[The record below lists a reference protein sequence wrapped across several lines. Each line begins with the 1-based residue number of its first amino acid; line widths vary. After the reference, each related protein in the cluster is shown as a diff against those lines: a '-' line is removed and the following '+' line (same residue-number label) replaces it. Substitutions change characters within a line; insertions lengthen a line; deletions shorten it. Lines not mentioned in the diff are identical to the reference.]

1 VAEAL
6 RSLTAEKLKE
16 ALQADAASHKRC
28 KTKVLDVA
36 VQLLHQEITSAFS
49 EALGAS
55 HEPCA
60 NGLEIKEEDASTY
73 HLCLSCVDMDQV
85 PLQTRQAHVDFQKN
99 VKCRANLTCT
109 QCRRPLE
116 IDLHWQELH
125 RPIKALAQVRKAYC
139 AVLKDSKESSFLQA
153 LSLGMG
159 LDKHCGVKE
168 RVLIHGPAVPAAFLE
183 VLRPYWYL
191 EPSRGS
197 WLEVLN
203 RNIIQDERLTMLR
216 ALSLKYDKVLVLQ
229 LGIVVNS
236 DLDDIFNVTGSAFV
250 ASQGRS
256 RPTWP
261 LMLLEPSNQALRRI
275 SMETAHPWQYP
286 SFPPRRGAE
295 QDDISTY
302 LASFFRSFSK
312 SDLQQLPSEFCSE
325 AEGDARTFFCT
336 DNAWSRQ
343 KPGPLQGLRA
353 SLPSYAEVVAS
364 NFEMMAKVSQQRCVT
379 CSFSDAMGKKDECD
393 GRWRCRFCREHL
405 LLQGAKDLDFQLP
418 LPDYEAR
425 DLRAKL
431 KQFFL
436 TGRQR
441 WFWIAGKWQRGW
453 LEFRPANVVWHSRHG
468 VGTWHMWTDASGT
481 TQLAVHLQHALE
493 ESGPQPYQNRQMSNL
508 PNRDLPKEEWRYTL
522 VSSGGSM
529 PIFEETNRKVFRALG
544 FAWEGSK
551 SSNLGR
557 IRLEAQS
564 PVDPRDPEEAAESP
578 DNGSAEAS
586 IAAAAPAPAAGSSAG
601 ESGRDVRSRLSYLLK
616 PKGAPVRSPPAVPP
630 PTKAEPSETTAA
642 PSEVKP
648 EPLKEPPK
656 PPLDAEAAEAKN
668 LRTGDTS
675 DTSDTNGIK
684 SLDSPE
690 VSASPVETTEGSQ
703 QSSTVPEAPEAP
715 RSVAREKLAYLLRK

>member
-1 VAEAL
+1 MAEAL

-16 ALQADAASHKRC
+16 ALQADADSHKRC

-36 VQLLHQEITSAFS
+36 VQLLHQEIISAFS
-49 EALGAS
+49 EALEGLEDPD
-55 HEPCA
+55 EPCA
-60 NGLEIKEEDASTY
+60 NGLGIEEDASTY

-125 RPIKALAQVRKAYC
+125 RPIKAPAQVRKAYC

-159 LDKHCGVKE
+159 LDQHCGVKE

-183 VLRPYWYL
+183 VLRLYWYL

-216 ALSLKYDKVLVLQ
+216 ALSQTKYDKVLVLQ

-236 DLDDIFNVTGSAFV
+236 DLDDVFDVAGSAFV

-286 SFPPRRGAE
+286 SFPPRQGAE
-295 QDDISTY
+295 QDEISTY

-312 SDLQQLPSEFCSE
+312 RDLQRLPSDFCSE
-325 AEGDARTFFCT
+325 ALEGDARTFFCT
-336 DNAWSRQ
+336 ENAWSRQ
-343 KPGPLQGLRA
+343 KPGPPQGLNA
-353 SLPSYAEVVAS
+353 SLPSYSEVLAS

-379 CSFSDAMGKKDECD
+379 CGFSDAMGKKDECD

-418 LPDYEAR
+418 LPDNEVR

-431 KQFFL
+431 KKLFL

-441 WFWIAGKWQRGW
+441 WSWIAGKWQRGW

-493 ESGPQPYQNRQMSNL
+493 ESGPQPYRQMPQMENW
-508 PNRDLPKEEWRYTL
+508 NLPKEEWRYTL
-522 VSSGGSM
+522 ACSGGSM

-557 IRLEAQS
+557 IRLEPQS
-564 PVDPRDPEEAAESP
+564 PVDPKDPEEAAKSP
-578 DNGSAEAS
+578 VNGSAKAS
-586 IAAAAPAPAAGSSAG
+586 LAAAAPIAVSSAG
-601 ESGRDVRSRLSYLLK
+601 KSGDVRSRLSYLLK
-616 PKGAPVRSPPAVPP
+616 PQGAPSRSPAAP
-630 PTKAEPSETTAA
+630 PTKAEPSATTA
-642 PSEVKP
+642 PSEVTP
-648 EPLKEPPK
+648 PKEPAK
-656 PPLDAEAAEAKN
+656 PPDAEAAEAAEAEN
-668 LRTGDTS
+668 LRTGDTGN
-675 DTSDTNGIK
+675 TNGNK
-684 SLDSPE
+684 SLDPPVE
-690 VSASPVETTEGSQ
+690 VSASVETTKEGQ
-703 QSSTVPEAPEAP
+703 QGSVPEAPEAP
-715 RSVAREKLAYLLRK
+715 RSVREKLAYLLRK

>member
-1 VAEAL
+1 MNEEEFAVAEAL
-6 RSLTAEKLKE
+6 RSLTAQKLRE

-49 EALGAS
+49 EALQRMEEDG
-55 HEPCA
+55 EPCA
-60 NGLEIKEEDASTY
+60 NGFEIKEEDASTY
-73 HLCLSCVDMDQV
+73 HLCLSCVDMDRV

-125 RPIKALAQVRKAYC
+125 RPMKAPMAQVRKAYC

-168 RVLIHGPAVPAAFLE
+168 RVLIHGPAVPAAFLQA
-183 VLRPYWYL
+183 LRPYWYL
-191 EPSRGS
+191 ESSRGS

-203 RNIIQDERLTMLR
+203 RNISQDERLTMLR

-236 DLDDIFNVTGSAFV
+236 DLDDVFDVSGSAFMEKT
-250 ASQGRS
+250 QGRS
-256 RPTWP
+256 SPTWP
-261 LMLLEPSNQALRRI
+261 LMLLEPSTQALRRI
-275 SMETAHPWQYP
+275 SMETAHPGQYP
-286 SFPPRRGAE
+286 SFPRRRGAE
-295 QDDISTY
+295 QGDISTY
-302 LASFFRSFSK
+302 LTSFFRSFSR
-312 SDLQQLPSEFCSE
+312 SDLQQLPNDFCSE
-325 AEGDARTFFCT
+325 ALQGDARTFFCAAE
-336 DNAWSRQ
+336 NAWSRH
-343 KPGPLQGLRA
+343 KPGPLQGLLYA
-353 SLPSYAEVVAS
+353 SLPESYAEVLAA
-364 NFEMMAKVSQQRCVT
+364 NLDMMARVNQQRCVT
-379 CSFSDAMGKKDECD
+379 CNFSDAMGKKDECD

-418 LPDYEAR
+418 LPDHEVR
-425 DLRAKL
+425 ELRAKL

-441 WFWIAGKWQRGW
+441 WSWIAGRFHRGW

-493 ESGPQPYQNRQMSNL
+493 ESGPQPYQNRQIQ
-508 PNRDLPKEEWRYTL
+508 NRELREEWRYTL
-522 VSSGGSM
+522 VYSGGSM
-529 PIFEETNRKVFRALG
+529 PVFEETNRKVFRALG

-564 PVDPRDPEEAAESP
+564 PVDPRDPNVAAKS

-586 IAAAAPAPAAGSSAG
+586 IPAAARAPAPAAASSAG
-601 ESGRDVRSRLSYLLK
+601 ESGADARSRLSYLLK
-616 PKGAPVRSPPAVPP
+616 PKAAPSRPPAPP
-630 PTKAEPSETTAA
+630 ETKAEPGEATAA

-648 EPLKEPPK
+648 PLKEPL
-656 PPLDAEAAEAKN
+656 PPLDEAEN
-668 LRTGDTS
+668 LRTGDTG
-675 DTSDTNGIK
+675 DANGIK
-684 SLDSPE
+684 SLDTAP
-690 VSASPVETTEGSQ
+690 VSSVETTKDGTQGS
-703 QSSTVPEAPEAP
+703 VPVPPVEAP
-715 RSVAREKLAYLLRK
+715 RSKAREKLAYLLGK